1 MYKYSLAKKMYDSK
15 MNDILLINTASLSRH
30 TQLLN
35 MNDKVYFYLY
45 LQ

>member
-15 MNDILLINTASLSRH
+15 MNDILLINTASLSGH